1 MAIKVV
7 TDSTSDLP
15 ADVAESLGIEVVP
28 LNVHFGS
35 DVYKDRVN
43 LMPDTFYDKLING
56 DVLPTTSQPSV
67 GEFIDV
73 YERLGSD
80 ADGIV
85 SVHISEKLSG
95 TMNSAR
101 LASQQANADCPIEVV
116 DTFQVSMGVGICA
129 MEAAEVANSGG
140 NMNQVI
146 LAARN
151 AVTRSQCFFMLETLE
166 FLQKGGRIG
175 KAQALIGNLL
185 KIRPML
191 MLQEGEVHPLG
202 RERTRRKGIAKLV
215 DTVEELAPISG
226 LAVMYST
233 ALDEAQT
240 LAQNISKFMIE
251 GREPMMLQIG
261 PVIGTYAGPDTL
273 GIALISAKSGG
284 KFHM

>member
-140 NMNQVI
+140 DMNQVL

-233 ALDEAQT
+233 GPDEAQT
-240 LAQNISKFMIE
+240 LAQNVSKFMIE

-284 KFHM
+284 